1 LHTHELKNV
10 SQLSYQSNP
19 KPVATLAPVQI
30 TIKPNAFN
38 SAQASTQSKAFT
50 AQIYKKAIKSLN
62 TKHRQIQQQH
72 ETYIHSSRHVDL
84 ASRSTSNMSIQSQS
98 TAQYNATS
106 KLGLIDERS
115 DLVADDA
122 LMATKP
128 IFSRSLAEK
137 IANAKRTQG
146 ISKMGECVL
155 YKDVGKEVRSRVVSE
170 AGLHFRREKD
180 GKKI

>member
-1 LHTHELKNV
+1 
-10 SQLSYQSNP
+10 
-19 KPVATLAPVQI
+19 
-30 TIKPNAFN
+30 
-38 SAQASTQSKAFT
+38 
-50 AQIYKKAIKSLN
+50 
-62 TKHRQIQQQH
+62 
-72 ETYIHSSRHVDL
+72 
-84 ASRSTSNMSIQSQS
+84 MSIQSQS

-137 IANAKRTQG
+137 IANARRPQG
-146 ISKMGECVL
+146 ISKMGECVSGL
-155 YKDVGKEVRSRVVSE
+155 YECEGVGKEVRSRVVSE